1 MRQWEGC
8 DDRRRSAANEGSS
21 CASTTPHRR
30 VRRLWRIVGHGHR
43 ASCPA
48 CQSSGRHEPGT
59 DQTLAE
65 YADRDA
71 VALQRQVVSWA
82 ASGARPRPLARFRQI
97 GEWRNRHETK
107 KEQGMLEQRE
117 LSMEEL
123 EAERGAE
130 LPDREALTL
139 FTINVSPSFNIA
151 PVTAVN
157 GALALNAA
165 TIGSNA
171 AAWAGQI
178 VGVGQVIH

>member
-1 MRQWEGC
+1 
-8 DDRRRSAANEGSS
+8 
-21 CASTTPHRR
+21 
-30 VRRLWRIVGHGHR
+30 
-43 ASCPA
+43 
-48 CQSSGRHEPGT
+48 
-59 DQTLAE
+59 
-65 YADRDA
+65 
-71 VALQRQVVSWA
+71 
-82 ASGARPRPLARFRQI
+82 
-97 GEWRNRHETK
+97 
-107 KEQGMLEQRE
+107 MLEQRE